1 MLYIRIALSHLKY
14 FGLILEQTPE
24 NYKNHESIISTTRYY
39 AITECSETFGPSFC
53 IQVFGLYFPLDAE
66 KNFLRFQKGYF
77 LHRCLI
83 KSNNAT
89 ILEHAVC
96 MYMYYLVYTLTFCF
110 ISRLLC

>member
-39 AITECSETFGPSFC
+39 ALTECSETFGPSFC

-66 KNFLRFQKGYF
+66 KNFLRFQKGWIFFFIGVHLDQIMQPFWNMLY
-77 LHRCLI
+77 
-83 KSNNAT
+83 
-89 ILEHAVC
+89 VC
-96 MYMYYLVYTLTFCF
+96 TCIT
-110 ISRLLC
+110 